1 MMPIAPLMIEHR
13 LIERLIR
20 CLAIEAKRIQ
30 ATGKADVLFIDDAV
44 DFIKTYADRCHHGK
58 EEDILFR
65 DLGKKNIAPEHEKI
79 MQELIDEHVQ
89 ARSIVRALV
98 DVKKKYARGS
108 HKAVADIG
116 RLLVELAEFYPRH
129 IEKEDRHFFVPIM
142 SYFKKEEQSKMFEE
156 FWQFDRS
163 LIHEKYQNIVERL
176 EAELKHSPNEIKKSR
191 FTKAKQ

>member
-20 CLAIEAKRIQ
+20 CLAGEAKRIKT
-30 ATGKADVLFIDDAV
+30 TGTADVSLVDDAV

-65 DLGKKNIAPEHEKI
+65 DLGKKKLTPEHEKI
-79 MQELIDEHVQ
+79 MKELFEEHVM
-89 ARSIVRALV
+89 ARGKVKALV
-98 DVKKKYARGS
+98 EARKKYTRGTK
-108 HKAVADIG
+108 KAAKEIG
-116 RLLVELAEFYPRH
+116 RLLVELSEFYPRH

-142 SYFKKEEQSKMFEE
+142 SYFSKEEQSKMFEE
-156 FWQFDRS
+156 FWQFDRT

-176 EAELKHSPNEIKKSR
+176 EASL
-191 FTKAKQ
+191 T

>member
-65 DLGKKNIAPEHEKI
+65 DLTKKNLTPEHEKI
-79 MQELIDEHVQ
+79 MQELIDEHAQ
-89 ARSIVRALV
+89 ARTAVRALI
-98 DVKKKYARGS
+98 DAKQKYARGS
-108 HKAVADIG
+108 HKAIADIG

-142 SYFKKEEQSKMFEE
+142 SYL
-156 FWQFDRS
+156 R
-163 LIHEKYQNIVERL
+163 
-176 EAELKHSPNEIKKSR
+176 KKSKLR
-191 FTKAKQ
+191 CLKSSGSLTAR